1 MTEVIKSDVV
11 ELDYNDLVAGADLT
25 SQIQKAY
32 GVDGVGL
39 LTVKNVPQYVAA
51 RSRLLPLSK
60 KFADLPDEVKEKYV
74 HKESYYSFGWSHG
87 KEKLQGKPDVS
98 KGSYYANPQY
108 DRPVEDPELIAKHA
122 SFVHPNIWPQE
133 ELPDLEHAFK
143 DLGQIIVGVGKLV
156 AQQCD
161 RYVRSKCETYPERL
175 LEKTIDTSLCC
186 KARLLHYF
194 PIATSEEPE
203 SADKEYDFS
212 SWCGWHNDH
221 GSLTG
226 LTCALYLDADGNQVV
241 NTDPTAGLYV
251 RNRNSQLIHATIPV
265 DSIAFQIGETAQVH
279 SGGLLQATPHAVRGS
294 KMVNVSR
301 ETFAVFMEPMWMD
314 PMAIP
319 EGVDPQ
325 QAQSQTAAANLP
337 PGVPALKTRWE
348 HRADP
353 SQAPQTFGEFSEKTH
368 QSYY

>member
-11 ELDYNDLVAGADLT
+11 ELDYNDLVAGVDLT
-25 SQIQKAY
+25 SQIQRAY

-39 LTVKNVPQYVAA
+39 LTVKNVPKYVEA

-60 KFADLPDEVKEKYV
+60 KFADLPDDVKEKYV

-161 RYVRSKCETYPERL
+161 KYVHSKCQTYPEHM

-194 PIATSEEPE
+194 PIATSGEE

-241 NTDPTAGLYV
+241 NTDPTAGMSYLCFFW
-251 RNRNSQLIHATIPV
+251 Q
-265 DSIAFQIGETAQVH
+265 G
-279 SGGLLQATPHAVRGS
+279 
-294 KMVNVSR
+294 
-301 ETFAVFMEPMWMD
+301 
-314 PMAIP
+314 
-319 EGVDPQ
+319 
-325 QAQSQTAAANLP
+325 AANSLIRL
-337 PGVPALKTRWE
+337 VVFSFLHA
-348 HRADP
+348 
-353 SQAPQTFGEFSEKTH
+353 QACMCATATVS
-368 QSYY
+368 